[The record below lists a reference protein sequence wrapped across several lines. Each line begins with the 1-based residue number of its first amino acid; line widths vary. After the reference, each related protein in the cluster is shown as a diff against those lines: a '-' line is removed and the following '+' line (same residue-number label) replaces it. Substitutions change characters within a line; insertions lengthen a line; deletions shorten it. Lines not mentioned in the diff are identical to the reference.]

1 MRKSLSKF
9 VKEVKKPNVQQHYPA
24 YHQPAVP
31 PRPAN
36 MATVPTDYP
45 RPDFVRSAL
54 HWESLNGPWDFLFD
68 DLDEG
73 QAKAFH
79 LQGLPSHAAAEGK
92 PNAKRT
98 IQVPF
103 VFQAPASGIHEK
115 GVHQVLWYERR
126 IEDLRSAEEKAN
138 GFRLLLRFG
147 AVDYHAKVWLDGRYT
162 GEHSG
167 GHVPFDVDLTD
178 ALATSTMN
186 ASRLTIRVF
195 DSAYGMFCRRSFSV
209 HAHEMARAR
218 RSDTC
223 PTKSAVLS
231 FHRSYTAAREAV
243 LGPRAREHFLH
254 AVQRYLAIRVAR
266 ECASS
271 ASCGRQLRHH
281 FKLHEHRTGRIRRTH
296 MHVWKKTGSASDH

>member
-9 VKEVKKPNVQQHYPA
+9 VKEAKKPNVQQHYPA

-167 GHVPFDVDLTD
+167 GHVPFDVDLTE
-178 ALATSTMN
+178 ALATSTMTP
-186 ASRLTIRVF
+186 SRLTIRVF

-218 RSDTC
+218 RS
-223 PTKSAVLS
+223 
-231 FHRSYTAAREAV
+231 
-243 LGPRAREHFLH
+243 
-254 AVQRYLAIRVAR
+254 
-266 ECASS
+266 
-271 ASCGRQLRHH
+271 RHLPH
-281 FKLHEHRTGRIRRTH
+281 
-296 MHVWKKTGSASDH
+296 